1 MVRTGEHLPLPPG
14 YDEIA
19 TKIVDAAYT
28 VHKALGPGLLEN
40 VYEVC
45 FCHELKKRGL
55 SFQRQ
60 VPVPIIYDGITFS
73 EGLRLDVLVGEKNIC
88 ELKTVDTLNEIHQAQ
103 LLSQMKLTGKRLGFL
118 INFNVAVIKYG
129 LKRMIL

>member
-1 MVRTGEHLPLPPG
+1 LVRTGEHIPLPAG
-14 YDEIA
+14 YEEIA
-19 TKIVDAAYT
+19 TKIVDAAFT

-60 VPVPIIYDGITFS
+60 VSVPITYDGITFN
-73 EGLRLDVLVGEKNIC
+73 EGLRLDVLVEGKIIC
-88 ELKTVDTLNEIHQAQ
+88 ELKVVDSLNDVHQAQ

-129 LKRMIL
+129 IKRMIL